1 MHVLTRAGCVLNSGS
16 MRVICTRLLHGTSSS
31 SFLTRSLIHAH
42 DTVAACASTMRRANA
57 ASGLGKGQTS
67 NASRAWRPR
76 LLGEPPENCARTQIR
91 LPRLC
96 FERSLRVSLA
106 ATTSLEHLSE
116 ESGPCILP
124 RLDSELK
131 PDSSPSSTESQISPC
146 KVADTVEAVRA

>member
-1 MHVLTRAGCVLNSGS
+1 
-16 MRVICTRLLHGTSSS
+16 
-31 SFLTRSLIHAH
+31 
-42 DTVAACASTMRRANA
+42 MRRANA

-131 PDSSPSSTESQISPC
+131 PDSSPSTESQTSPC
-146 KVADTVEAVRA
+146 KLQILWRLWGLNWGLYHTRIITWEFLGMRKLS